1 MAQFTGTT
9 DHPPW
14 WYLAMGGEDPYA
26 DMPRFDRYAPIRHI
40 KQWKSPT
47 LIIHGELDY
56 RCPIGEGLNLF
67 EALQYHG
74 VESELAIF
82 PDENHWILKPRNIV
96 AWYDT
101 VLGFLSRHMQ
111 PETSNA

>member
-1 MAQFTGTT
+1 
-9 DHPPW
+9 
-14 WYLAMGGEDPYA
+14 
-26 DMPRFDRYAPIRHI
+26 
-40 KQWKSPT
+40 
-47 LIIHGELDY
+47 
-56 RCPIGEGLNLF
+56 
-67 EALQYHG
+67 